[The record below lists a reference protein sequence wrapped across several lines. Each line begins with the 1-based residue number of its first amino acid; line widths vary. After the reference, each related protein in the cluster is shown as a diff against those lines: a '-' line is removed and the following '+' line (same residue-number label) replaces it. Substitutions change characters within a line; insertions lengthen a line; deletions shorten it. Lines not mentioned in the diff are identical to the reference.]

1 MRLTIMRLTYRDG
14 IATVATAAAVVFY
27 ALWATNTVAPNL
39 STRVAALVV
48 FGLGFV
54 GCPTA
59 AQDVSGRN
67 TTTRRWYATT
77 TTVLG
82 FVALVAGV
90 SAMVFASE
98 VMLAI
103 LVVALVA
110 LWLAATARHAYGS
123 HPRIRTGSGGSPL
136 ESAARG
142 PHPTF

>member
-1 MRLTIMRLTYRDG
+1 MRLTWKDG

-48 FGLGFV
+48 FALGFV

-67 TTTRRWYATT
+67 TTTRKWYATT
-77 TTVLG
+77 STVLG

-103 LVVALVA
+103 LVVAMVA
-110 LWLAATARHAYGS
+110 LWLAATARHAYGGR
-123 HPRIRTGSGGSPL
+123 PRARTGSGGSPL
-136 ESAARG
+136 ESAAQG